1 MEIISD
7 SNSQACSMTLIMY
20 TYCIFARASVCH
32 MSDHWKIILLSKH
45 KNMHAKTESCSINH
59 GLICFINA
67 ILHVYIHNH
76 AQSHLYDRHVII
88 VTRYINRRYNK
99 HVGNDTHVLD
109 NNRTNNNINVCVG
122 NATQRKHYVHW

>member
-1 MEIISD
+1 
-7 SNSQACSMTLIMY
+7 
-20 TYCIFARASVCH
+20 
-32 MSDHWKIILLSKH
+32 
-45 KNMHAKTESCSINH
+45 MHAKIESCSINH
-59 GLICFINA
+59 GLIFFIINA
-67 ILHVYIHNH
+67 VLHVYIHDH

-88 VTRYINRRYNK
+88 ATRYINRRYNK